1 MAELL
6 WLRLLRKKLGSLF
19 GGSLDPSKLRD
30 CVPSCVWAWAA
41 RVERKTTRQDKIWL
55 VADRMSFP
63 PI

>member
-41 RVERKTTRQDKIWL
+41 STILGPRHASRASSVIRRSEN
-55 VADRMSFP
+55 S
-63 PI
+63 